1 MKLRFR
7 GNSLRLR
14 VNQKEVEAL
23 ALGDVLKEAVEF
35 PGHTALSYVLKANG
49 ASEPQ
54 AAFAQ
59 GSIQIAAPRTMISD
73 WASGDEIG
81 LYFTLATDTEPLK
94 IAIEKDLVCIDGP
107 ADENDPNAFPRC

>member
-14 VNQKEVEAL
+14 VNQREVEAL
-23 ALGDVLKEAVEF
+23 ASGDVLREAVEF
-35 PGHTALSYVLKANG
+35 PGNTELSYILKTNG
-49 ASEPQ
+49 AAEPQ
-54 AAFAQ
+54 ALFAQ
-59 GSIQIAAPRTMISD
+59 GSIQIAAPRAMISD

-81 LYFTLATDTEPLK
+81 LYFTLATETEPLK

-107 ADENDPNAFPRC
+107 ADERDPNAFPRC